1 MSADSFATDRGRNR
15 GPNIVK
21 TAVDVEIILADGSSL
36 GGALFLGRDQR
47 VSDLLNDAPRFLPFQ
62 QANGEFLLVSK
73 DQIALLKPLDRP
85 D

>member
-1 MSADSFATDRGRNR
+1 MSASAISPDQRRNR
-15 GPNIVK
+15 GADIVK

-36 GGALFLGRDQR
+36 GGALFLGCDQR
-47 VSDLLNDAPRFLPFQ
+47 VSDLLNEPPRFLPFQ

-73 DQIALLKPLDRP
+73 DHIALLKPLDRP